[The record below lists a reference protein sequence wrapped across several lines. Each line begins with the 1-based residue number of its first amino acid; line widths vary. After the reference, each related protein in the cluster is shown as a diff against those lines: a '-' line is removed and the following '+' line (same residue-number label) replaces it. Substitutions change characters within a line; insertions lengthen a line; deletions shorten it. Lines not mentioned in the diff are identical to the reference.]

1 MIALALYLIFFS
13 AFSNYR
19 ASKYWPKEIS
29 AFAFIAKPVF
39 SVAFFVAAITMLVLA
54 KGWTIGILLSITAYM
69 VMASG
74 IVFFASTNRYLSYI
88 MFGLLHVFMALVLI
102 FN

>member
-1 MIALALYLIFFS
+1 MIALALYLIFYS
-13 AFSNYR
+13 ALSTYR

-39 SVAFFVAAITMLVLA
+39 GVTFFVAAITLLILE
-54 KGWTIGILLSITAYM
+54 KGWTVGILLSITTYM

-74 IVFFASTNRYLSYI
+74 IVFFASTHRCLSYI
-88 MFGLLHVFMALVLI
+88 MFGLLHVLMVLALI